1 MLYLMESN
9 PQFSV
14 ATTAV
19 LESRSVKIRTVDDLQ
34 AVLDEEHWREHIV
47 RHHPEMKDNFDLL
60 VETLQNVRAVYRSKR
75 DQETRIYFKEHA
87 SVTLASRLIEQMALL
102 VYVRESNGFVVTAF
116 FASAWPRSLGE
127 RIWPS

>member
-1 MLYLMESN
+1 MVDLMESI

-14 ATTAV
+14 TTTAV
-19 LESRSVKIRTVDDLQ
+19 LESRAVKIRTVDGLQ

-60 VETLQNVRAVYRSKR
+60 VDTLQNARAVYRSKR

-87 SVTLASRLIEQMALL
+87 SVILGSRLIERMALR

-116 FASAWPRSLGE
+116 FASA
-127 RIWPS
+127 